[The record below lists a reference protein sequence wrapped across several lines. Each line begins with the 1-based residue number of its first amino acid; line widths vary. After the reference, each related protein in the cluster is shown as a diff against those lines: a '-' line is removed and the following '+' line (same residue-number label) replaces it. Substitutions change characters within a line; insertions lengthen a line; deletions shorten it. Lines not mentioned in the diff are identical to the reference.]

1 MGGGAPPHY
10 GTVIVIRDGNI
21 YFLIFNHLLVTDV
34 LCVSKINI
42 IINLFIGCGAIGGP
56 VGGTDFS
63 SGVMTAEETFTMSQL
78 EDGTKYQDYTY

>member
-21 YFLIFNHLLVTDV
+21 YFLILNHLLVTDV

-42 IINLFIGCGAIGGP
+42 IITIFNLFIS
-56 VGGTDFS
+56 VY
-63 SGVMTAEETFTMSQL
+63 E
-78 EDGTKYQDYTY
+78 